1 MKRLFRLGVVAMGAM
16 ADARG
21 FTVRVCPENHFTDQE
36 AAWWT
41 ERADRTIVLSHAV
54 TAAQGAQLDGVWLPP
69 GRTATLPPPVPAGR
83 ALRTER
89 LSASRAAVTNGGF
102 QATLRVDLA
111 DVREDERLWAVPGG
125 VELYV
130 RKAGRVAY
138 DRGMG
143 NYLPFSRADGACPV
157 L

>member
-1 MKRLFRLGVVAMGAM
+1 MKRLFLLGVVAMGAM

-41 ERADRTIVLSHAV
+41 ERADRTIVLSNAV

-83 ALRTER
+83 ALRMER
-89 LSASRAAVTNGGF
+89 LSASRAAVR
-102 QATLRVDLA
+102 RV
-111 DVREDERLWAVPGG
+111 
-125 VELYV
+125 
-130 RKAGRVAY
+130 
-138 DRGMG
+138 
-143 NYLPFSRADGACPV
+143 
-157 L
+157 